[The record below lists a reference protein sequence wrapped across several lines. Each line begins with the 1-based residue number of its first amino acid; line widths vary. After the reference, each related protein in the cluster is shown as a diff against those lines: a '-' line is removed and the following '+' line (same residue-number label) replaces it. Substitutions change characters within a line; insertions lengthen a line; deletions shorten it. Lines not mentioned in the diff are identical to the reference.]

1 MWFKIGSFTFV
12 ITVFVSRPEGIFE
25 LLVAFIGAILTSVTA
40 ILRGVWQFANLFRCG
55 ITGCMTETCK
65 EILGKGGPAEAV
77 TEAVE
82 AIGTTA
88 AAVAPTGQ

>member
-1 MWFKIGSFTFV
+1 
-12 ITVFVSRPEGIFE
+12 
-25 LLVAFIGAILTSVTA
+25 
-40 ILRGVWQFANLFRCG
+40 
-55 ITGCMTETCK
+55 MTETCK